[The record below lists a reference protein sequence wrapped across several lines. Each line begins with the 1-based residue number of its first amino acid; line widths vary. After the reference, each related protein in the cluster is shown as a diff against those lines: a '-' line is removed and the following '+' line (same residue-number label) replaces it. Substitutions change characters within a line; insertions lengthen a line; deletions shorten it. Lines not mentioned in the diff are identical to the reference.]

1 MTKSPADL
9 TLISSEIRGKA
20 VAAVLDV
27 VGVIEVHPPTRGIW
41 KNMLG
46 SPTEPHEA
54 LLTHRTTRGLVA
66 ELDVSVHDDSN
77 ALAVAARVQEA
88 VSRVLAEHGYRV
100 ADTTVKITV
109 L

>member
-20 VAAVLDV
+20 VAAVLEV
-27 VGVIEVHPPTRGIW
+27 VGVVEVHLPTRGIL

-46 SPTEPHEA
+46 STTEPHEA

-66 ELDVSVHDDSN
+66 ELDLSVHDDSN
-77 ALAVAARVQEA
+77 ALAVAAQAQQA
-88 VSRVLAEHGYRV
+88 VSRVLAEHGHRV
-100 ADTTVKITV
+100 GDTTVKITV